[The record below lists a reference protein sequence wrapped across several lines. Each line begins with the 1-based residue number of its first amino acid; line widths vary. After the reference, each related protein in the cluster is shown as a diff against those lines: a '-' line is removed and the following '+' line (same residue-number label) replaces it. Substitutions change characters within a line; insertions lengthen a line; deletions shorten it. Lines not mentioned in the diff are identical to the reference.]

1 MSHETGRTA
10 EIFDLEGSSI
20 GKLTL
25 PQVFESTIREDIIRK
40 AVISQQ
46 SRRYQPQGRDTMAG
60 KRTTAEGFG
69 VGRGISRVPRIG
81 GHGPLSG
88 TAAFA
93 PGTVGGRMA
102 FPPMVGKRTVREI
115 NRKERKQA
123 LRSAIAATGSQD
135 LVRKRG
141 HSFEK
146 EINLPIIVSDELEK
160 VAKASDAKKFL
171 TSVGLWDDIIRVN
184 RSSRIKKSGRR
195 IHAVGPL
202 VVVAGNQSAARAF
215 GNFKGVDV
223 VNVKDLSVELLA
235 PGTRPGR
242 LTIWTE
248 SAVKTL
254 SSKDKQERT

>member
-1 MSHETGRTA
+1 MSKDDGRTA
-10 EIFDLEGSSI
+10 EIFDLQGSSI

-25 PQVFESTIREDIIRK
+25 PRVFDTVIREDIIRK
-40 AVISQQ
+40 AVIAQQ
-46 SRRYQPQGRDTMAG
+46 SHRFQPQGRNLMAG
-60 KRTTAEGFG
+60 KRTTAESFG

-93 PGTVGGRMA
+93 PGTVSGRMA
-102 FPPMVGKRTVREI
+102 FPPVVGRRTSKSI
-115 NRKERKQA
+115 NRKERRQA
-123 LRSAIAATGSQD
+123 LRSAIAATASQD

-141 HSFEK
+141 HIFEK
-146 EINLPIIVSDELEK
+146 DLSLPIIVTNEIEK
-160 VAKASDAKKFL
+160 FSKATDAKKFL
-171 TSVGLWDDIIRVN
+171 SSIGLSDDILRIN

-202 VVVAGNQSAARAF
+202 VVVGESQSARKAF
-215 GNFKGVDV
+215 GNFMGVDL
-223 VNVKDLSVELLA
+223 VNVKDLSVEHLA

-248 SAVKTL
+248 SAIKTM
-254 SSKDKQERT
+254 SDRAE